1 MQITKENKF
10 SSIYFKN
17 KNILFLQGPIS
28 YFFSDM
34 KKYLEKE
41 NQVFQITFNTSDEF
55 FSDKKNLYPFNDK
68 KTNYHS
74 FILNFLNN
82 NKINIVFLFGD
93 ERFFH
98 KIAINIIKK
107 DFPNIKIFVF
117 EEGYI
122 RPNYIT
128 IEENGVNNNSN
139 NFPKN
144 GSFYKN
150 LKLKKFDISK
160 NIFLK
165 NQSFNMH
172 IYSIIYSII
181 LFLFHFKYPYYEH
194 HKNMNPFLQAFWGIR
209 SLFRKILYNFTEK
222 KERNFINENKE
233 YFLVPLQV
241 YNDFQVISHS
251 NFKNIKKMIEYVL
264 TSYKKNNV
272 NEYLVFK
279 HHPMDRG
286 IKNYKKYIEK
296 MVDNLEIDKDKVI
309 YIHECNLPLFLK
321 KAKGIIT
328 INSTVGISALYHHKP
343 VKILGLANYNIS
355 NLTNKE
361 YTLDL
366 FWKKQYNPNIKI
378 LKNFY
383 NYTLVKTQIN
393 GSFYQKFDIEKVFEK
408 IENII

>member
-1 MQITKENKF
+1 MENNTIKD
-10 SSIYFKN
+10 
-17 KNILFLQGPIS
+17 KNILFLQGPVS
-28 YFFSDM
+28 YFFKDM
-34 KKYLEKE
+34 IDCTKD
-41 NQVFQITFNTSDEF
+41 NNNVFHITFNAADEF
-55 FSDKKNLYPFNDK
+55 FTDKNYICPFKDIKENFE
-68 KTNYHS
+68 S
-74 FILNFLNN
+74 FLSNFLTN
-82 NKINIVFLFGD
+82 NKIDIVFLFGD
-93 ERFFH
+93 ERYFH
-98 KIAINIIKK
+98 KVVTNLINGKFKK
-107 DFPNIKIFVF
+107 VKIFVF
-117 EEGYI
+117 EEGYV

-128 IEENGVNNNSN
+128 IEENGVNNNSKS
-139 NFPKN
+139 FPKN
-144 GSFYKN
+144 INFYKS
-150 LKLKKFDISK
+150 LKLKKPDVSK
-160 NIFLK
+160 NLFFK
-165 NQSFNMH
+165 NQSLNMH

-181 LFLFHFKYPYYEH
+181 LFLFHYKYPHYKH
-194 HKNMNPFLQAFWGIR
+194 HKNINPFLHSFWGIR
-209 SLFRKILYNFTEK
+209 SLFRKILYKFTEK
-222 KERNFINENKE
+222 RERDFLKENKE

-251 NFKNIKKMIEYVL
+251 NFKSVKKMIEYVL

-286 IKNYKKYIEK
+286 IKNYKKHI
-296 MVDNLEIDKDKVI
+296 DNLISKLEIDKNKII

-366 FWKKQYNPNIKI
+366 FWKKQYKPNIKI